1 MAMAERATV
10 VIVVAPA
17 LLLALASLLR
27 SVPGEWSQSALLA
40 WAAVAAAYLAGGAGG
55 AGAPLAQTAVGLGL
69 AFAALATGGAWGLLL
84 LTAMSLAATAAALA
98 GGLAVAWPATA
109 LLAAACALG
118 AARDLI
124 H

>member
-1 MAMAERATV
+1 VTSERAVV
-10 VIVVAPA
+10 VILVAPA

-40 WAAVAAAYLAGGAGG
+40 WTAVAAAYLAGAV
-55 AGAPLAQTAVGLGL
+55 GAPVAATAAGLVL
-69 AFAALATGGAWGLLL
+69 AFAALALGGAWGLLL
-84 LTAMSLAATAAALA
+84 LAAMGLAATAAALA
-98 GGLAVAWPATA
+98 GGLALAWPATA

-124 H
+124 R

>member
-40 WAAVAAAYLAGGAGG
+40 WAAVAAAYLAGG